1 MANKK
6 KFSFFG
12 GKEEKKGIQYE
23 VRDQVNPDPVE
34 AKRIEKLNKEIE
46 KNLRPVND
54 HEKIDLVT
62 GQIYK
67 DDHTDQKPKIKE
79 KGQMW
84 SPSFFKKEISAK
96 PIAKPIIR
104 KNKISSKLLIVC
116 IEITYPM
123 EALER
128 KGLDGFISSFS
139 LTAFQNVNTKYNGIR
154 KNFKS
159 YIKTA
164 WSVRK

>member
-1 MANKK
+1 MKK
-6 KFSFFG
+6 IFISIIIILIIIIIVIAVKIGDNVIKAENISKFN
-12 GKEEKKGIQYE
+12 EELE
-23 VRDQVNPDPVE
+23 S
-34 AKRIEKLNKEIE
+34 
-46 KNLRPVND
+46 
-54 HEKIDLVT
+54 
-62 GQIYK
+62 IYK
-67 DDHTDQKPKIKE
+67 DKTIYGADVLTIINKAIDNNKNYKIE
-79 KGQMW
+79 KDENGNY
-84 SPSFFKKEISAK
+84 ISD
-96 PIAKPIIR
+96 
-104 KNKISSKLLIVC
+104 NDYSLKIELILLSTSEDGKVN
-116 IEITYPM
+116 EITYPM